1 MDSKQEYQVVM
12 SPLLSS
18 RIEQLEEQVKNLDSK
33 LDLVLEHIDTQ
44 TKDFNRLLEENIG
57 LLQENRKL
65 YLEALDKIQQTEE
78 REVKPMLKELY
89 DAKSKL
95 FLNSG
100 LLEARILNRSW
111 RNNYKLRE
119 NGNIT
124 IPSQLGIVSILNKDN
139 IKQ

>member
-1 MDSKQEYQVVM
+1 MESKQEYQVVM
-12 SPLLSS
+12 SPLLSN

-33 LDLVLEHIDTQ
+33 LDVVLEHIETQ
-44 TKDFNRLLEENIG
+44 TKDFNKLLEENIG

-124 IPSQLGIVSILNKDN
+124 IPSQLGIVSILNKDD

>member
-1 MDSKQEYQVVM
+1 MESKQEYQVVM

-33 LDLVLEHIDTQ
+33 LDLVLEHIETQ

-124 IPSQLGIVSILNKDN
+124 IPSQLGIVSILNKDD

>member
-18 RIEQLEEQVKNLDSK
+18 RIEQIEKQVKDLDSK

-124 IPSQLGIVSILNKDN
+124 IPSQLGIVSILNKSD

>member
-1 MDSKQEYQVVM
+1 MESKQEYQVVM
-12 SPLLSS
+12 SPLLSN
-18 RIEQLEEQVKNLDSK
+18 RIDQIEELVKGLDTKMS
-33 LDLVLEHIDTQ
+33 VILEHIDTQ

-65 YLEALDKIQQTEE
+65 YLEALNKIQQTEE

-124 IPSQLGIVSILNKDN
+124 IPSHLGMVSILNKEE
-139 IKQ
+139 

>member
-1 MDSKQEYQVVM
+1 MESKQEYQVVM
-12 SPLLSS
+12 SPLLSN
-18 RIEQLEEQVKNLDSK
+18 RIDQIEELVKGLDTKMS
-33 LDLVLEHIDTQ
+33 VILEHIDTQ

-124 IPSQLGIVSILNKDN
+124 IPSHLGMVSILNKDE
-139 IKQ
+139 